1 MTMLARVRRVVSPS
15 DSVLAGS
22 HVSKGGYGMKNV
34 KLAGGAG
41 SEDQEAMKEF
51 GTYLLSVI

>member
-1 MTMLARVRRVVSPS
+1 
-15 DSVLAGS
+15 
-22 HVSKGGYGMKNV
+22 MKNV

-51 GTYLLSVI
+51 GTYLLSVIQEKSYVEELVFNVDEADFFHRDVGK

>member
-1 MTMLARVRRVVSPS
+1 
-15 DSVLAGS
+15 
-22 HVSKGGYGMKNV
+22 MKNV

>member
-1 MTMLARVRRVVSPS
+1 
-15 DSVLAGS
+15 
-22 HVSKGGYGMKNV
+22 MKNV

-51 GTYLLSVI
+51 GTYLLSVIQEKSYVEELLFNVDEADFFHKDAGK